1 MRALLN
7 SALYSLVW
15 WMFRPFNGLVRYKS
29 APQPLRETLK
39 IDPTKPVVYILAQRS
54 WVDTFV
60 LARLCREQVLP
71 RPNRTGSNFPTV
83 ERAGVVYMDALL
95 ETRLHPTALTRLIET
110 GIATKNFEAQL
121 VPVSIFW
128 GRDPG
133 KETSLWKLLFADSV
147 QAGRIQKFF
156 IMLFNGRNVLANF
169 GLPFSFR
176 EYVERGP
183 DATTSIRKL
192 TRVLHFH
199 FLRARTAALGP
210 TLLRRGVVIDG
221 LIETEGVQRAIE
233 HAAGKNG
240 MTREKARAHA
250 RKCAEEIAA
259 NYSTTSINFLERFL
273 SIVVFKRVFA
283 GIDVQGLERMRELAQ
298 QYELVYMPSHRSH
311 ADYLLV
317 SYSLYH
323 AGVAP
328 PHIAA
333 GVNLNFWPIGGLLR
347 RCGAFYLR
355 RSFSGDAVYTAV
367 FRAYVA
373 ALIRRGYAIEFFPEG
388 GRSRTGRLLQP
399 KTGLLAMV
407 TEAGLRQDTRRVA
420 MVPVYIGYDRV
431 WEVGSYTKEL
441 RGGVKSKESAEGL
454 LKAGKILGKSYG
466 KPYINFGEP
475 IVLQSYADT
484 HMPGWREA
492 VAANNEAMPESF
504 KDFVAKLSLENSRR
518 INAAAV
524 ANPSSLAAVAL
535 LASPQRVVAH
545 DELVEQIGYLI
556 WLLKGQP
563 YSSYLYIPE
572 TAPKTVVEWSG
583 PIGQIARVPHPW
595 GDLHGVAAR
604 DAVALTYNRNNI
616 QHLFAIPSLIA
627 NLFRTR
633 LLLSDDAVV
642 MGVRALYP
650 FLRNEFFLRWEP
662 DEIEGVVM
670 SWLEV
675 MISLGL
681 LSREQDR
688 LRRPDAN
695 QPAYST
701 LAMLGRVLGE
711 THERYC
717 MTALLLAE
725 ERRTVVPLK
734 REKFEEDCRLLAER
748 MAILT
753 GRDAPEF
760 FDKALFKGYL
770 NTLIE
775 IGLVSVAEDKTLTV
789 DPRIDRIAER
799 SQELLSDEARQMLLQ
814 LLSRRR
820 AAETANPDAAAEPIA
835 DAVQSPPEKP
845 L

>member
-15 WMFRPFNGLVRYKS
+15 WLFRPFNGLVRYKT

-54 WVDTFV
+54 WVDMFV
-60 LARLCREQVLP
+60 LARLCREHVLP

-95 ETRLHPTALTRLIET
+95 ETRRHPTALTRLIET
-110 GIATKNFEAQL
+110 GIATKSFEAQL

-147 QAGRIQKFF
+147 QAGRVQKFF

-176 EYVERGP
+176 EYVERDT

-210 TLLRRGVVIDG
+210 TLLRRGVVIDS
-221 LIETEGVQRAIE
+221 LLNADGVQRAIE
-233 HAAGKNG
+233 RSAGKNG
-240 MTREKARAHA
+240 MTRDKARAHA

-355 RSFSGDAVYTAV
+355 RSFSGDAIYTAV
-367 FRAYVA
+367 FRAYVD

-399 KTGLLAMV
+399 KTGLLSMV
-407 TEAGLRQDTRRVA
+407 AEAGLRQDTRRVA

-441 RGGVKSKESAEGL
+441 RGGAKSKESAEGL

-475 IVLQSYADT
+475 IVLQAYADQ
-484 HMPGWREA
+484 HLPGWREA
-492 VAANNEAMPESF
+492 VAANSETMPDAF
-504 KDFVAKLSLENSRR
+504 KGFVARLALENSRR

-545 DELVEQIGYLI
+545 EELVEQIGYLV
-556 WLLKGQP
+556 WLLKGEP
-563 YSSYLYIPE
+563 YSPLLYIPE
-572 TAPKTVVEWSG
+572 CAPTAVVDWSG

-633 LLLSDDAVV
+633 LLLSDEALI

-662 DEIEGVVM
+662 EEVEGVVK
-670 SWLEV
+670 SWLAV
-675 MISLGL
+675 MTGLGL
-681 LSREQDR
+681 LTREQDR

-711 THERYC
+711 TYERYC

-725 ERRTVVPLK
+725 ERRTVAPLK
-734 REKFEEDCRLLAER
+734 REKFEDDCRLLAER

-775 IGLVSVAEDKTLTV
+775 IGMVSVADDKTLTV

-820 AAETANPDAAAEPIA
+820 AAESATAETPAAEA
-835 DAVQSPPEKP
+835 DATGQTPPEKP